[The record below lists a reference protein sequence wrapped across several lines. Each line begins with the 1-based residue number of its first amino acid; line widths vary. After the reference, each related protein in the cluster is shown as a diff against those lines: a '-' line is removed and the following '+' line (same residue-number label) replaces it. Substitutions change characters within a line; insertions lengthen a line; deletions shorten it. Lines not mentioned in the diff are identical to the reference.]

1 MRRGSTNAVCLVI
14 AICLSACGDKPS
26 GSGSS
31 AVTGTWEGSM
41 TGVGPPAS
49 IQFKLLEENGV
60 VTGQTFYADPKTGEF
75 VMGPELT
82 GSRQGVD
89 ATWTTVTGVVV
100 AGKFDGSAFAGTI
113 RFPLED
119 PAGNPAPYTAN
130 LSLKR

>member
-1 MRRGSTNAVCLVI
+1 MKRGSTNAICLLI
-14 AICLSACGDKPS
+14 GLTLSACGDKPP

-31 AVTGTWEGSM
+31 AVTGTWEGAM
-41 TGVGPPAS
+41 TGVGPAAG

-60 VTGQTFYADPKTGEF
+60 VTGQTFYADPKTGEL

-82 GSRQGVD
+82 GSRQGAN

-100 AGKFDGSAFAGTI
+100 AGKFEGSAFAGTI
-113 RFPLED
+113 QFPLED